1 MNAIGIV
8 PARSGSTRVVDKNVR
23 TFGGGDSLLV
33 RTIRTALRSN
43 LARVIVST
51 DSDEYAALARD
62 AGAEAPFLRP
72 DELSGARATAMS
84 VVQHCLDFLDET
96 ENAQPDAVAYLQPTS
111 PFRKAEDIDAGLDL
125 LQQKDVDTVLSLE
138 RVRQL
143 PAYMW
148 KQQPDGSLVRAIP
161 DLDRSERSQDQPPF
175 LVESACIIIS
185 RTRYLRDAA
194 PEDLIMNHRNF
205 APLLIETETAIDIN
219 TEQDLAYA
227 EFMAGRNSL
236 TAGESHG

>member
-1 MNAIGIV
+1 MG
-8 PARSGSTRVVDKNVR
+8 R
-23 TFGGGDSLLV
+23 
-33 RTIRTALRSN
+33 
-43 LARVIVST
+43 
-51 DSDEYAALARD
+51 
-62 AGAEAPFLRP
+62 
-72 DELSGARATAMS
+72 LSGRFPIWT
-84 VVQHCLDFLDET
+84 VQ
-96 ENAQPDAVAYLQPTS
+96 
-111 PFRKAEDIDAGLDL
+111 
-125 LQQKDVDTVLSLE
+125 
-138 RVRQL
+138 
-143 PAYMW
+143 
-148 KQQPDGSLVRAIP
+148 
-161 DLDRSERSQDQPPF
+161 ERSQDQPPF

>member
-33 RTIRTALRSN
+33 RTIHTALRSN
-43 LARVIVST
+43 LDRVIVST
-51 DSDEYAALARD
+51 DSEEYAALARD

-72 DELSGARATAMS
+72 DELSGPRSTAMS
-84 VVQHCLDFLDET
+84 VVQHCLDFLGET

-111 PFRKAEDIDAGLDL
+111 PFRKAEDINAGLDL
-125 LQQKDVDTVLSLE
+125 MQQEDVDTVLSLE
-138 RVRQL
+138 QVRQL

-148 KQQPDGSLVRAIP
+148 KQQPDGTLVRAIP
-161 DLDRSERSQDQPPF
+161 ELDRSERSQDQPPF

-185 RTRYLRDAA
+185 RTGYLRNAA
-194 PEDLIMNHRNF
+194 LKDLIMNHQNF

-219 TEQDLAYA
+219 TEQDFAYA
-227 EFMAGRNSL
+227 EFVAGRNSVA
-236 TAGESHG
+236 AGESHG